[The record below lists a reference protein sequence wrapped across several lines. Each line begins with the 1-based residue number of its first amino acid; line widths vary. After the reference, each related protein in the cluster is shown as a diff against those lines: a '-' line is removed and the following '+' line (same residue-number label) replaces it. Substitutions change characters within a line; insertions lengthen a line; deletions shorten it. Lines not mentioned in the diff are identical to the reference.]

1 MRIENRRINGDLKI
15 SEELTLNGTVEGSAI
30 VTDKGFFV
38 LNGVI
43 SQDLILEKGSK
54 AEVCGAVNGNIYNK
68 GGELRIKGAVNGSI
82 YKDAGTIII
91 EADAKI
97 NGKIY

>member
-30 VTDKGFFV
+30 VTDKVFV

-82 YKDAGTIII
+82 YKDAGLIVI